1 MEDADHEH
9 FMSMHLLQW
18 MCYQGLRKNQVVAAG
33 ICVVVTILAQVL
45 GRDIAPISSTHIAQ
59 EPKKMQRSG

>member
-33 ICVVVTILAQVL
+33 ICVVVTILA
-45 GRDIAPISSTHIAQ
+45 
-59 EPKKMQRSG
+59 